1 MLLVKNII
9 EIFVESWAMAKRVI
23 IKSSG
28 YKRLD
33 KQYKRPA
40 SNKEIL
46 TVEKDGEMSAEIQ
59 TLMPF
64 SKYDIRMYAKNKIGM
79 SVPSTPSI
87 KIQTKE
93 EAPEGPPTSIIAVSN
108 SSQTLVVSWKVRQTL
123 ISVL

>member
-1 MLLVKNII
+1 MLLVQNII

-23 IKSSG
+23 IKSSD

-79 SVPSTPSI
+79 SDFEICS
-87 KIQTKE
+87 
-93 EAPEGPPTSIIAVSN
+93 
-108 SSQTLVVSWKVRQTL
+108 
-123 ISVL
+123 